1 MKRDA
6 IGTRTR
12 FDVFKRDGFA
22 CQYCGAVP
30 PKALL
35 EIDHIIPVC
44 EGGNNDDANLV
55 TACFECNRGKAGI
68 SLSVIP
74 KSLSEKAAEIRERE
88 QQIAA
93 YRETAQKRID
103 RIEDDA
109 WLVAETLIPGSAES
123 GISRDWFR
131 GIKLFN
137 EKLPIDFVL
146 NAAELATSRFPSANR
161 KCFLYF
167 CGICWNKIREEH
179 PEYRRD
185 EAADESN
192 DRKDH

>member
-1 MKRDA
+1 MKRPG
-6 IGTRTR
+6 IGIRAR

-30 PKALL
+30 PRALL

-44 EGGNNDDANLV
+44 EGGNNDEANLV
-55 TACFECNRGKAGI
+55 TACFECNRGKAGV

-93 YRETAQKRID
+93 YRELVEKRAERID
-103 RIEDDA
+103 TDA
-109 WLVAETLIPGSAES
+109 WLVAEIIVPGSAEH
-123 GISRDWFR
+123 GFSRDWFR

-137 EKLPIDFVL
+137 EKLPTDFVL
-146 NAAELATSRFPSANR
+146 NAAELAASRFPYANR

-167 CGICWNKIREEH
+167 CGICWNKIRELY

-185 EAADESN
+185 DAADNSA